1 MPSESAPS
9 GQPTPGARR
18 DEIVALLPAH
28 DEAESIYP
36 L

>member
-1 MPSESAPS
+1 MTSGSDPS

-18 DEIVALLPAH
+18 DKIVALLPAH
-28 DEAESIYP
+28 NHAESNGP